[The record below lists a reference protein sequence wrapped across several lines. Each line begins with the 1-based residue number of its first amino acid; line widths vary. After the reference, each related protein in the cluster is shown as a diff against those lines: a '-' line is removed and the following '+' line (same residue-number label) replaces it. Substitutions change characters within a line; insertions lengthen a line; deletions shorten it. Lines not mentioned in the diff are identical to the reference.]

1 MENKTANSTLKTN
14 SNTNDEY
21 ENAHYDRWFVVQSV
35 DDDRPLSKLSPFAID
50 KATKCAV
57 GTVKTI
63 RRLRKGDLL
72 IEITSAAQSR
82 ALNKL
87 DNLAGCPVT
96 ASPHRTLN
104 SCKGVIRCRP
114 LVDCDK
120 DEILEELQSQGV
132 TDIYNILTKDDSGGR
147 RNTNTFIITFKA
159 TSVPKHIKIGY
170 LRVPVEIYIPNPL
183 RCFNCQKFGH
193 SKNACKGTEICAK
206 CGQAG
211 HGGNSCSNE
220 MKCPNCSGSHAAY
233 SKDCPKWIMEKN
245 VQRVKAE
252 RGISFTE
259 ARKIAAVENEN
270 RTSLGS
276 RTAAAVVSS
285 RSGPTPLTTRSV
297 NVQTDLTWPNGQERP
312 ILVPPSAC
320 KTQTCQTTSAV
331 PAAKPCS
338 SVDNSR
344 SPGKGQPDRHPLE
357 EQQPHLRIRRRR
369 KQDEPSDV
377 LKTNPLARVRRRTKG
392 HG

>member
-1 MENKTANSTLKTN
+1 
-14 SNTNDEY
+14 
-21 ENAHYDRWFVVQSV
+21 
-35 DDDRPLSKLSPFAID
+35 
-50 KATKCAV
+50 
-57 GTVKTI
+57 
-63 RRLRKGDLL
+63 
-72 IEITSAAQSR
+72 
-82 ALNKL
+82 
-87 DNLAGCPVT
+87 
-96 ASPHRTLN
+96 
-104 SCKGVIRCRP
+104 
-114 LVDCDK
+114 
-120 DEILEELQSQGV
+120 
-132 TDIYNILTKDDSGGR
+132 
-147 RNTNTFIITFKA
+147 
-159 TSVPKHIKIGY
+159 
-170 LRVPVEIYIPNPL
+170 
-183 RCFNCQKFGH
+183 
-193 SKNACKGTEICAK
+193 
-206 CGQAG
+206 
-211 HGGNSCSNE
+211 

-259 ARKIAAVENEN
+259 VRKIAAVENEN
-270 RTSLGS
+270 RTTLGS

-331 PAAKPCS
+331 PAVKPCS

-344 SPGKGQPDRHPLE
+344 SPGKGRPDGHPLE
-357 EQQPHLRIRRRR
+357 EQQSHLRIRRRR

-377 LKTNPLARVRRRTKG
+377 LKTNPLAGVRRRTKG